1 MESNF
6 VNPKREYKTVFLA
19 NIKKSVKNSKDTD
32 EDNNTIFYDAL
43 RKHWH
48 NVGEWIN
55 SNDMY
60 AVGLFDN
67 QSVYA
72 CKINEWHKYTDSD
85 EGERY
90 EFSGEPFLDSDLICK
105 DWAQILEVV
114 NGYWK
119 WGNWIIVQFNGKGS
133 FKILR
138 GSKENKDWISCLP
151 LEENEYAN

>member
-1 MESNF
+1 MKSNF

-32 EDNNTIFYDAL
+32 EDNNTIFYNAL

-60 AVGLFDN
+60 AAGLFDN

-90 EFSGEPFLDSDLICK
+90 EFSGEPFLDSDFICK
-105 DWAQILEVV
+105 DWSQILEVELDTWDLE
-114 NGYWK
+114 NGDIYVVRIQTGFDIQVVIASVDRK
-119 WGNWIIVQFNGKGS
+119 GNI
-133 FKILR
+133 
-138 GSKENKDWISCLP
+138 
-151 LEENEYAN
+151 ANWYCYNCQI